1 MTTRVNAK
9 LHNEDLKDAYR
20 VWLKDLYDD
29 KPERLLKRLDK
40 KKKSGGGRRARRN
53 QRMQHAQQHTAASA
67 LKDVA
72 LKKAE
77 QAKLPSISLV
87 HTPADKQALQ
97 ESQSRRHQAL
107 VDEANYS
114 AFQYSH
120 QPTWRPGLAFF
131 QQLVRQ
137 LLEKPSPECGNNYS
151 EGVITAEMTGFP
163 VLVAPILLRVPVCR
177 QGTENHLGVA
187 LLFCQEQNQEL
198 QQVGAS
204 GDVISFVLRCR
215 VYVRPSNWREHRNS
229 LLDILSNVSNEICAV
244 RKCAENFE
252 SQNNELQLLRSR
264 QDVEKAID
272 ELWVSS
278 RDTEYDTDLLAIQKY
293 IPFKGTSSRS
303 NAFTAANMAPSVE
316 RKAWIAR
323 CASRKRDKNSSTVW
337 IISGGEI
344 CGPLMAITNTSSA
357 DCQLVKC
364 TVDQAWSEPRL
375 LTTMCAMSLEKA
387 LRIRFNELVL
397 DLLQDTFGTW
407 WLLQVKAFTLAS
419 LRPASAATMSSLPTK
434 TLPGLSRTQSA
445 PTRFEIGVAPTPQWK
460 KWRCAGRY
468 CAKHSCKR
476 FPEPENQQVNDL
488 DGPDDDKEPCG
499 YLTKKMLRSCEFYD
513 DFIQQQ
519 DMSLAGGFAEF
530 HSALTFHLQHRLP
543 KRDRSQ
549 LYEPQPLCR
558 ACVKRYHSLRQ
569 QWIETVGVLKTMAT
583 IGGPRRKITQA
594 KEHSEQTLL
603 PSRKLPSLQR
613 KPEAL
618 SALTC
623 SYSSPAL
630 TASNP
635 SNTTK
640 LNKREDTTKQSNYL
654 TELAAMEEM
663 LAELEP
669 PSLLKDKKHE
679 HQNVA
684 PVSSSAPL
692 NALSTKPPRHEDIF
706 PKWDGVTRIEEMWQ
720 NLTFKPLEKQLTK
733 VGSNHSESGGVK
745 QGYNSISLQ
754 QELAKVAKTG
764 DNNENDKLTEPELKL
779 YKEVD
784 QSPGISLMKSVAACT
799 VHVQHCRRVFEDES
813 YREGLVNDAV
823 SALRSGKPNVCL
835 VVTPPPQ
842 NPHNKKHANEDGD
855 ELAEMALRS
864 LYIDVKQ
871 VIAASSDGL
880 ATELLLSSWPM
891 RPTVWRETSGCI
903 TVNLGPA

>member
-131 QQLVRQ
+131 QQLVPKTILVSRCCFVRNKTKNFNK
-137 LLEKPSPECGNNYS
+137 LEQ
-151 EGVITAEMTGFP
+151 AEMSYHLFYVA
-163 VLVAPILLRVPVCR
+163 VL
-177 QGTENHLGVA
+177 
-187 LLFCQEQNQEL
+187 
-198 QQVGAS
+198 
-204 GDVISFVLRCR
+204 
-215 VYVRPSNWREHRNS
+215 
-229 LLDILSNVSNEICAV
+229 

>member
-177 QGTENHLGVA
+177 Q
-187 LLFCQEQNQEL
+187 
-198 QQVGAS
+198 
-204 GDVISFVLRCR
+204 
-215 VYVRPSNWREHRNS
+215 
-229 LLDILSNVSNEICAV
+229 
-244 RKCAENFE
+244 
-252 SQNNELQLLRSR
+252 
-264 QDVEKAID
+264 
-272 ELWVSS
+272 
-278 RDTEYDTDLLAIQKY
+278 
-293 IPFKGTSSRS
+293 
-303 NAFTAANMAPSVE
+303 
-316 RKAWIAR
+316 
-323 CASRKRDKNSSTVW
+323 
-337 IISGGEI
+337 
-344 CGPLMAITNTSSA
+344 
-357 DCQLVKC
+357 
-364 TVDQAWSEPRL
+364 
-375 LTTMCAMSLEKA
+375 
-387 LRIRFNELVL
+387 
-397 DLLQDTFGTW
+397 
-407 WLLQVKAFTLAS
+407 
-419 LRPASAATMSSLPTK
+419 
-434 TLPGLSRTQSA
+434 
-445 PTRFEIGVAPTPQWK
+445 
-460 KWRCAGRY
+460 
-468 CAKHSCKR
+468 
-476 FPEPENQQVNDL
+476 EPENQQVNDL